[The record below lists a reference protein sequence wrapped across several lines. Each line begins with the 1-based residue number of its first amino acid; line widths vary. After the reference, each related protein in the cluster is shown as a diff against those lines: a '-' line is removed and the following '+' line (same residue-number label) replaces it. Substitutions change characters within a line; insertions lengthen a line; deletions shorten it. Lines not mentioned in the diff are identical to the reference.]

1 MGLADQMHTI
11 TDSFLQAHTLRA
23 NQLKEISEE
32 TNGDLVDTRKMMR
45 DLHTERL
52 ENTDSLQE
60 TLGQFAD
67 TLTKEVDQ
75 AIKGF
80 RTARRRMSG
89 ELHEQLEKL
98 TETIAKETRD
108 TLRGFRSTHKA
119 MNGQQH
125 EDLAKFVKS
134 LESQAED
141 LCKAAQGMVK
151 AFHKD
156 QQKMSRE
163 IREFLSSFRMQNQK
177 RAAQYL
183 RSCDTQHKHMAAAQ
197 RESLTQGVKG
207 NVKETAHLRKQFRTE
222 QNKRAEAVREQ
233 TESFLKSVRQTVQQM
248 KKDAHKLMGGFHEDH
263 RNAQRAWQQMAT
275 AMDKKRNAGP
285 EKPSAASGPGRR
297 SERENAVV
305 KLLKETPGG
314 MTLAEL
320 SYAME
325 MPSVATSKILKQMLK
340 RKGAAIRKKDHLYL
354 VS

>member
-1 MGLADQMHTI
+1 MGLADQMQNM
-11 TDSFLQAHTLRA
+11 TDSFLHAHDLRA
-23 NQLKEISEE
+23 NQLKEIAEE

-52 ENTDSLQE
+52 ENADTLQK

-67 TLTKEVDQ
+67 ALTKEVDQ

-80 RTARRRMSG
+80 RTARRHMGG

-108 TLRGFRSTHKA
+108 TLRGFRATHKA
-119 MNGQQH
+119 LSGQQR

-134 LESQAED
+134 LEAEAED
-141 LCKAAQGMVK
+141 LCKAAQVTMK

-163 IREFLSSFRMQNQK
+163 LRESLSGFAAQNHK

-183 RSCDTQHKHMAAAQ
+183 RGCNTQRLHTAEAQ
-197 RESLTQGVKG
+197 RESLAQGVAG
-207 NVKETAHLRKQFRTE
+207 NAKETAQLRKRFRTE
-222 QNKRAEAVREQ
+222 QNKRVEELREQ
-233 TESFLKSVRQTVQQM
+233 TESFLKSVRQTVRQM
-248 KKDAHKLMGGFHEDH
+248 KKAAHELIGGFHEDH
-263 RNAQRAWQQMAT
+263 RKAQHAWQQMAIS
-275 AMDKKRNAGP
+275 MEKKRNDGP
-285 EKPSAASGPGRR
+285 EETAAASGVGRHT
-297 SERENAVV
+297 ERENALV
-305 KLLKETPGG
+305 KLLKETPEG

-325 MPSVATSKILKQMLK
+325 MPSAATSKTLKHMLK
-340 RKGAAIRKKDHLYL
+340 RKDTAIRRKGPLYL
-354 VS
+354 AS